1 MTMDFNRRSAMV
13 ALTFGTAL
21 PIVGCLR
28 DDDHADLAVINAR
41 VNTMSAVAPV
51 AQAFATRG
59 GRITSVGSN
68 EKIKHVT
75 GSRTRIIDAGGR
87 SVIPGLN
94 DSHHHFVRGSL
105 SYDLDVRWDG
115 VPTLRDALAKLARQ
129 AAKTPSGQWVRVGG
143 GWSEFQFAEKR
154 VPTLDELNT
163 AVPDKPAYVLHF
175 YSSAMINRAG
185 LAALGM
191 GRNAKPLPGGL
202 IERDATGVPTGMLL
216 ARPLPATVL
225 APEAH
230 MPVLTGAAAEA
241 SVRRYARE
249 LNRLGLTSIIDPGG
263 AGQTYPD
270 FYRALFAIRKVD
282 DLGVRLGMY
291 LVPQRPGQEVEDF
304 AKMTRSIH
312 VLGDEHRFRFVGG
325 GEMLLQSMQDWD
337 LYTVPPVTIPH
348 AVEPSL
354 VAAIETLSKAGWYMR
369 QHATFD
375 ATANLYM
382 DAIEAAMHNAPFR
395 RSRWIL
401 DHAELATPATLER
414 VKRLGGGIAIQ
425 HRAAF
430 HGELGVANFG
440 SAEISEAPPVRRMLE
455 LGIPVGAG
463 TDATRDTTY
472 NPWVCIEWLV
482 SGRTVGGTKLRADD
496 DLIDVATAIRL
507 YTVGSAW
514 FSGEEDVKGT
524 LAPGMLADFAVLNQD
539 PLAVPTNR
547 LHLTES
553 LLTVM
558 DGRVVHAAD
567 PFNHLAPPPIPAAA
581 DWSPNG
587 FEPTTTT

>member
-1 MTMDFNRRSAMV
+1 MTTDIDRRTVMATL
-13 ALTFGTAL
+13 AAGAAL
-21 PIVGCLR
+21 PIAGCAR
-28 DDDHADLAVINAR
+28 GGDHADLVVVNAR
-41 VNTMSAVAPV
+41 VHTMSAAAPE
-51 AQAFATRG
+51 AQALAVMG
-59 GRITSVGSN
+59 GRIAAVGSN
-68 EKIKHVT
+68 EEVRRLG
-75 GSRTRIIDAGGR
+75 GSGARVVDAGGR
-87 SVIPGLN
+87 AIIPGLI
-94 DSHHHFVRGSL
+94 DPHHHFVRGSL

-115 VPTLRDALAKLARQ
+115 VPTLKEALAKLSRQ
-129 AAKTPSGQWVRVGG
+129 AGKTPAGQWVRVGG
-143 GWSEFQFAEKR
+143 GWSEFQFAER
-154 VPTLDELNT
+154 RMPTLDELNA

-175 YSSAMINRAG
+175 YSSAMVNRAG

-191 GRNAKPLPGGL
+191 GSDAKPLPGGT
-202 IERDATGVPTGMLL
+202 IERDAAGEPTGMLL

-225 APEAH
+225 APEAK
-230 MPVLTGAAAEA
+230 MPPLSGAAAEA

-270 FYRALFAIRKVD
+270 FYQALFGIRKAD

-291 LVPQRPGQEVEDF
+291 LVPQRPGREVEDF
-304 AKMTRSIH
+304 AAMTRSIQ

-337 LYTVPPVTIPH
+337 LYTVPPVTIPRTVEPRLVD
-348 AVEPSL
+348 AVE
-354 VAAIETLSKAGWYMR
+354 TLAKAGWFIR

-382 DAIEAAMHNAPFR
+382 DAIEAAQRAIPFR
-395 RSRWIL
+395 RSRWII
-401 DHAELATPATLER
+401 DHAELAGPDTLER

-430 HGELGVANFG
+430 HGELGAANFG
-440 SAEISEAPPVRRMLE
+440 AARMAEAPPVRRMLE
-455 LGIPVGAG
+455 LGIPVGIG

-496 DLIDVATAIRL
+496 DLIDAATAIRL
-507 YTVGSAW
+507 YSSGSAW
-514 FSGEEDVKGT
+514 FSGEENVKGT
-524 LAPGMLADFAVLNQD
+524 LARGMLADFAVLSQD
-539 PLAVPTNR
+539 PLAIPMGE
-547 LHLTES
+547 LHRTES
-553 LLTVM
+553 VLTVM
-558 DGRVVHAAD
+558 GGRVVHAAD
-567 PFNHLAPPPIPAAA
+567 PFRSMAPAAIAPAA

-587 FEPTTTT
+587 TAATAT